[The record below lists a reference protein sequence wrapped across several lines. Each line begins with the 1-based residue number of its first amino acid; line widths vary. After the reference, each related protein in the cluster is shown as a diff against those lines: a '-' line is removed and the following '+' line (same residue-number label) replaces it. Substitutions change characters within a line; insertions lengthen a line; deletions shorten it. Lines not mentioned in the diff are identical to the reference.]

1 MSKNIKPSV
10 TVLTTVYNGLPF
22 LKEAIESTLDQTFAD
37 FTYLIIDDASPDKNV
52 VPFIKSYLD
61 PRIKLICNEE
71 NLGVS
76 NTFNKA
82 LEIIDTE
89 YVVRLDQDDV
99 SLPNRLEEQIG
110 FLHTNK
116 HISIVCSWE
125 HTIDSEGKKIRDW
138 KRNINNYGEF
148 IAPVLLG
155 ICPIWHPSIAFR
167 LEDMINAGGFNEKY
181 IRAEDFEVT
190 ARLAMKRYEAGIC
203 PKYLILQREHDNR
216 QSIQFDDIQ
225 HETTKRI
232 QKECIEKF
240 IPGNADLISK
250 FLLLDLQ
257 LNMFDKALVIKLD
270 SSMRDLK
277 DNMRSNLNLSFKE
290 MCSVENN
297 FNTRLGYGLKF
308 INYYKFLP
316 NPLFMIFFYL
326 FSPTHIKGLR
336 NIVSSTINYL
346 MELKYNLKGYK

>member
-52 VPFIKSYLD
+52 IPFIKSYLD
-61 PRIKLICNEE
+61 PRIKLICNEK

-138 KRNINNYGEF
+138 KSNINNYGEF

-167 LEDMINAGGFNEKY
+167 LEDMKNAGGFNEKY

-190 ARLAMKRYEAGIC
+190 ARLALKRYNAAIC
-203 PKYLILQREHDNR
+203 NNFHLLQREHNQR
-216 QSIQFDDIQ
+216 QSIEFDDIQ
-225 HETTKRI
+225 FETTSKI
-232 QKECIEKF
+232 QEESLSNF
-240 IPGNADLISK
+240 MDADKARKLSR
-250 FLLLDLQ
+250 FFRLDLS
-257 LNMFDKALVIKLD
+257 N
-270 SSMRDLK
+270 
-277 DNMRSNLNLSFKE
+277 SNLDKNYLSEIYSLIKDLFKSLEKELNLNKAELRSIKKIIYLRVGFGIPL
-290 MCSVENN
+290 
-297 FNTRLGYGLKF
+297 FRFYG
-308 INYYKFLP
+308 FLP
-316 NPLFMIFFYL
+316 KTISIMIFQILSPMLNKKLKAY
-326 FSPTHIKGLR
+326 FSKM
-336 NIVSSTINYL
+336 INSFNK
-346 MELKYNLKGYK
+346 LKYIFNK